1 MNIAFARSSTGL
13 AVRAGAPKPDISSP
27 EKLKNVLLAAGAVSY
42 SAGASGMHFVKI
54 IERLGIAGEVA
65 AKRVPPRGLATTG
78 MGCVHCRRR
87 WPMQNRLPS
96 VGGDIHF
103 LSRRKP
109 LHGFVFQIFVEHL
122 G

>member
-13 AVRAGAPKPDISSP
+13 AVRAGAPKPDIRSP

-65 AKRVPPRGLATTG
+65 AKRVPPRAGERVGYNRHGL
-78 MGCVHCRRR
+78 R
-87 WPMQNRLPS
+87 PLPAS
-96 VGGDIHF
+96 VAHAEPSPV
-103 LSRRKP
+103 SRR
-109 LHGFVFQIFVEHL
+109 
-122 G
+122 